1 MFKSTI
7 TVEEINEL
15 QPLKFEGP
23 IQIITRKHQVQKA
36 ISILQKSKCIGFDT
50 ETKPAFKKNQ
60 TNKVALLQL
69 STEKE
74 AFLFRLHYLTEFEQ
88 LFSLLSN
95 PEIIKIGVAVSDDLK
110 DLIALRKFKVTNFI
124 ELQSYV
130 KSFNI
135 ENISLKKLCAIVLD
149 GRVSKRQQRSNW
161 EAKVLSEAQQ
171 RYAATDAW
179 ASLMIY
185 KKLEATLKKS

>member
-7 TVEEINEL
+7 SKEEINEL

-23 IQIITRKHQVQKA
+23 IQIISKDIQIEKA
-36 ISILQKSKCIGFDT
+36 VSILSKNRCIGFDT
-50 ETKPAFKKNQ
+50 ETKPAFKKHQ

-69 STEKE
+69 STETE
-74 AFLFRLHYLTEFEQ
+74 AFIFRLHYLKKFEQ
-88 LFSLLSN
+88 IFSLLSN
-95 PEIIKIGVAVSDDLK
+95 PQIIKIGVAVNDDLK
-110 DLIALRKFKVTNFI
+110 DLLAIQKFEVSNFI

-135 ENISLKKLCAIVLD
+135 ENISLKKLSAIVLN
-149 GRVSKRQQRSNW
+149 GRVSKGQQRSNW
-161 EAKVLSEAQQ
+161 EAKLLSEAQQ

-185 KKLEATLKKS
+185 KKLESSLNL